1 MKDFFYPESVAV
13 VGVSASP
20 TNLARAIVYHLIE
33 FHYTGR
39 IYLVGPKGGSFMGHK
54 IYPTIVD
61 IPDRV
66 DLAAILTPAA
76 TLPEII
82 DSCGQKGIKRVVIES
97 AGFSELGDERRNLEE
112 QVMAAAQKY
121 SIRFIGPNC
130 IGVINK

>member
-13 VGVSASP
+13 VGVSPSP
-20 TNLARAIVYHLIE
+20 TNLARVIVYHLVE

-54 IYPTIVD
+54 IYPNIVD

-97 AGFSELGDERRNLEE
+97 AGFSELGDER
-112 QVMAAAQKY
+112 
-121 SIRFIGPNC
+121 
-130 IGVINK
+130 